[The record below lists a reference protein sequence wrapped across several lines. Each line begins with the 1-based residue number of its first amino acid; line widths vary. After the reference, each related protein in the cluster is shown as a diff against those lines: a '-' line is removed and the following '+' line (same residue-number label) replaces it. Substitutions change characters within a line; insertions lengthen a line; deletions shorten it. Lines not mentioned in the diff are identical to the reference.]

1 MRHSLLVAV
10 AVLGAA
16 CDEPAMTTRPDA
28 LVQASPDAASDGASM
43 LMGFGDLSGM
53 CGVLDTELTE
63 ATPSLVRATMTFA
76 RQYDDD
82 VDRPLLTLGGLHL
95 AETPNAGGSSGLSEI
110 FAYEQLERC
119 EQAALYKTETEII
132 YDIVGKITDL
142 EVTLDGEK
150 IGVSVVRAQTYPLG
164 TPYTLSAATALLKKK
179 LDGIL
184 LSTANVSAGD
194 RWRKQ
199 ILSVLAYDQQAADMF
214 EQAWGTLS
222 STTRADT
229 IVVIT
234 QTDGEDLFI
243 YTNM

>member
-1 MRHSLLVAV
+1 MRLLLVA
-10 AVLGAA
+10 ALLGA
-16 CDEPAMTTRPDA
+16 CDEPAMTAPDA
-28 LVQASPDAASDGASM
+28 AMQVSPDASADGAAL

-53 CGVLDTELTE
+53 CGVLDTEITE
-63 ATPSLVRATMTFA
+63 TTPSLLRATFTFA
-76 RQYDDD
+76 RQYDDSA
-82 VDRPLLTLGGLHL
+82 DRPLLTLGGLHL
-95 AETPNAGGSSGLSEI
+95 AETPNAGGSSGFSEI
-110 FAYEQLERC
+110 FAYEQLARC
-119 EQAALYKTETEII
+119 EMAALYKTETEII
-132 YDIVGKITDL
+132 YDTVGKITDL

-164 TPYTLSAATALLKKK
+164 TPYTLSAATALLEKK

-199 ILSVLAYDQQAADMF
+199 ILSVLAYDDQAADMF
-214 EQAWGTLS
+214 EEAWGTLS
-222 STTRADT
+222 ETTRADS

-234 QTDGEDLFI
+234 TTDGEDLFI